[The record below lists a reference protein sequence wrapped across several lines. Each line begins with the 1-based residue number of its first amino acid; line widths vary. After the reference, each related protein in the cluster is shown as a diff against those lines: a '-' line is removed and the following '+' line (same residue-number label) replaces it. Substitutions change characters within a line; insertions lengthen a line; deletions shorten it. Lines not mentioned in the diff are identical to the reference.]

1 MSSKFINATDV
12 AKELGLY
19 LKIVISTKGF
29 ENYNSFFNIFNE
41 MDEPCRRIVVLT
53 PYKDLEE
60 VTDDDPSKSI
70 TKYTIIDGNLW
81 IEEYSLRQN
90 PREILLEDV
99 KIPEEVYIKLKNK
112 IDKLT

>member
-1 MSSKFINATDV
+1 MNLNFVKAAEV

-29 ENYNSFFNIFNE
+29 DNYNSFFNIYSE
-41 MDEPCRRIVVLT
+41 MDEPCRRILVLT

-60 VTDDDPSKSI
+60 VNEEDPSKPI
-70 TKYTIIDGNLW
+70 KKYEIIDGNLW

-90 PREILLEDV
+90 PSKILMEDV
-99 KIPEEVYIKLKNK
+99 KIPKEVYINLKNTISK
-112 IDKLT
+112 

>member
-1 MSSKFINATDV
+1 MSSNFINATDV

-29 ENYNSFFNIFNE
+29 ENYNSFFNIFSE

-60 VTDDDPSKSI
+60 VNEDDPNNPIK
-70 TKYTIIDGNLW
+70 KYTTIDGNLW

-90 PREILLEDV
+90 PSKILLEDV
-99 KIPEEVYIKLKNK
+99 KIPEEIYINLKKLIN
-112 IDKLT
+112 

>member
-1 MSSKFINATDV
+1 MNLQFIKAAEV

-19 LKIVISTKGF
+19 LRVVTSTKSF
-29 ENYNSFFNIFNE
+29 DNYNSFFNIYTE

-60 VTDDDPSKSI
+60 VNDDAPSNPI
-70 TKYTIIDGNLW
+70 NKYEFIDGNLW

-90 PREILLEDV
+90 PNKISMEDV
-99 KIPEEVYIKLKNK
+99 KIPEEVYLNLKNK
-112 IDKLT
+112 ISK